1 MKNGKREAQP
11 MPETITTSF
20 LAMPSRLKALATPSV
35 MLK

>member
-11 MPETITTSF
+11 MPETITTSLF
-20 LAMPSRLKALATPSV
+20 AMPSRLSASATPSV

>member
-11 MPETITTSF
+11 MPETITTS
-20 LAMPSRLKALATPSV
+20 LCAMPSWLSALATPSV